1 MTRIMIA
8 LGAIAIS
15 VLGFMPADS
24 KAASMSPLTS
34 DMIFIGCSVPPAGTA
49 GMTVYSF
56 EAFGGN
62 GKWIPTE
69 LGDTK
74 EAAEKNIGKSCSAI
88 LNRVIGTTKGC
99 PDYNAWQ
106 PVIDPSF
113 NALSNTGYGLNLF
126 MLMCSY
132 YSQG

>member
-1 MTRIMIA
+1 MTRLMIA
-8 LGAIAIS
+8 LGAVAIS
-15 VLGFMPADS
+15 VLGFLPAES
-24 KAASMSPLTS
+24 KASSMSPMTN
-34 DMIFIGCSVPPAGTA
+34 DIIFIGCSVPPAGTA

-74 EAAEKNIGKSCSAI
+74 EAAEKNMGKSCSAI

-113 NALSNTGYGLNLF
+113 NALSSTSYGLNLF